1 MPQAK
6 ATAQAIKAITENQA
20 SEIMWIFYRDHKSA
34 LISNT
39 SEYRDF
45 IMAELVKGYPA
56 GEVFARFMQSS
67 DLPAASSLSKR

>member
-6 ATAQAIKAITENQA
+6 TTAQAIKAITENQA

-34 LISNT
+34 LIADT
-39 SEYRDF
+39 REYRDF

-56 GEVFARFMQSS
+56 GEVFARFMLSS
-67 DLPAASSLSKR
+67 DLPAAPSLSNR